1 MYTSMINV
9 FPLIALSQILFLSD
23 WQLFLLS
30 KYPHIWSE
38 IHINNITCPGLSYGI
53 LLISRRWRVKADFF
67 DRNKS
72 NTSHTKGRSESG
84 QDDDFEPAGFCT
96 MDSKSTDNST
106 GEAVWETCHMTSSG
120 MAAGCDDVSIDD
132 IISDLMFPIPMEEL
146 HPYLDSFEDASL
158 DDVLA

>member
-9 FPLIALSQILFLSD
+9 FPLIALSQILFYQMGNCSSLVNILIYGVRSISTISPV
-23 WQLFLLS
+23 QAFLVGS
-30 KYPHIWSE
+30 
-38 IHINNITCPGLSYGI
+38 
-53 LLISRRWRVKADFF
+53 LLISRRWRAEADFF

-84 QDDDFEPAGFCT
+84 QDDDFEPAEFCT

-146 HPYLDSFEDASL
+146 RPYLDSFEDASF